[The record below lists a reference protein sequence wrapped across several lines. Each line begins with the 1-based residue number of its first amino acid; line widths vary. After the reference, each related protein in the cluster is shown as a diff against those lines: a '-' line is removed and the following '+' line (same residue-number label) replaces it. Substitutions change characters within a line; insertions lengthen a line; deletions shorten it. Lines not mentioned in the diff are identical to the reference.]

1 LNILGL
7 PHSRRRERL
16 SKGGTNLQNGLE
28 SRIAD
33 PRANPTALLLAW
45 NRGEP
50 GALDALLPLVYGELR
65 RLAAHYMKGERTGHT
80 LQATALVNEVYLR
93 LIEIDHVQWQNRAHF
108 FAMAARLM
116 RRVLVDAARSRGYL
130 KRGGGV
136 TMVSLD
142 EALVVSNE
150 PGEDLVALDDALTAL
165 AAVDSRKSDV
175 VEMRFFGGLTIDE
188 TAEALDV
195 SRDTVKRD
203 WTMAKL
209 WLLRELRGV
218 ERDDV

>member
-1 LNILGL
+1 
-7 PHSRRRERL
+7 
-16 SKGGTNLQNGLE
+16 
-28 SRIAD
+28 
-33 PRANPTALLLAW
+33 
-45 NRGEP
+45 
-50 GALDALLPLVYGELR
+50 
-65 RLAAHYMKGERTGHT
+65 
-80 LQATALVNEVYLR
+80 
-93 LIEIDHVQWQNRAHF
+93 
-108 FAMAARLM
+108 MAARLM
-116 RRVLVDAARSRGYL
+116 RRILVDAARSRGYL

-175 VEMRFFGGLTIDE
+175 VEMRFFGGLTIEE

-218 ERDDV
+218 EHDDV